1 MQNKLNLK
9 EKKEPDSSERP
20 NEQPW
25 IVSNN
30 LFIDITVISTFNSKT
45 MIWNWCH
52 IHKITVHQLR

>member
-1 MQNKLNLK
+1 MPHTFSAKPFLVMQNKLNLK

-45 MIWNWCH
+45 MI
-52 IHKITVHQLR
+52 